1 MFNINVTDTT
11 WRLTVKYVEA
21 EIERLRTDL
30 EKASDEIVT
39 ANRRGQ
45 IKALRAL
52 LRDLPTK
59 DFSHGAE

>member
-11 WRLTVKYVEA
+11 WRLTVRYVEA
-21 EIERLRTDL
+21 EIERIRSEL
-30 EKASDEIVT
+30 EKNSDEIVT

-52 LRDLPTK
+52 LKDLPNK
-59 DFSHGAE
+59 DFSPRAE

>member
-1 MFNINVTDTT
+1 MFNINVSDTT

-21 EIERLRTDL
+21 EIERIRSEL
-30 EKASDEIVT
+30 EKNSDEIVT

-52 LRDLPTK
+52 LKDLPAK
-59 DFSHGAE
+59 DFSQRAE